1 MKRLIFDIDNTLILW
16 KNEYREAMKKTIE
29 HFNLDLD
36 YEVLDDL
43 IEVYENY
50 YDKYKIDN
58 ITELFNKN
66 LNLNLTNEFTE
77 YWLKELGNMAD
88 DDLDIKPLLDYLKEK
103 YELVI
108 LTNWFNESQT
118 NRLKKI
124 DIYKYFSNLYSGEDV
139 IKPNKEA
146 YLKAIG
152 DKDIK
157 DCIMI
162 GDNLKVDIEGAIN
175 IGLKAILVD
184 IKDIYPDSDKYI
196 RIKNIHEL
204 KEML

>member
-16 KNEYREAMKKTIE
+16 KSEYREAMKKTIE

-50 YDKYKIDN
+50 YDKYQVGN